1 MLYYVDDDSAS
12 DNMKCNLF
20 VVI

>member
-12 DNMKCNLF
+12 HNMKCNLF